1 MKRYYVFM
9 LFVTMAAIPAFAQQD
24 QTLVGNHVSFGGFGG
39 PVVKFSSINGSAGLL
54 VGGRGGWII
63 KLNPSSSFVIGGG
76 GYGLANDIKAQ
87 NIIINGEQQYLSVGY
102 GGLELEYVEG
112 SNKLIHFS
120 IQSLIGAGGAG
131 YRNKNHGESSNTD
144 SFFVWEPGVNVLLNV
159 THFFRVGAGLG
170 YRVTSGSHLAEATD
184 SDLSG
189 VTGILTFK
197 FGKF

>member
-1 MKRYYVFM
+1 M
-9 LFVTMAAIPAFAQQD
+9 LFLSMAVSTAFAQQD
-24 QTLVGNHVSFGGFGG
+24 QTLVGNRVTFGGFGG
-39 PVVKFSSINGSAGLL
+39 PVVKVSPVSGETGLL

-76 GYGLANDIKAQ
+76 GYGLANDIKAK

-112 SNKLIHFS
+112 SDKLIHFS

-131 YRNKNHGESSNTD
+131 YRNKNHGETSNTD
-144 SFFVWEPGVNVLLNV
+144 AFFVWEPGVNVLLNV
-159 THFFRVGAGLG
+159 THFFRVGAGAG
-170 YRVTSGSHLAEATD
+170 YRLTSGSHLADATD